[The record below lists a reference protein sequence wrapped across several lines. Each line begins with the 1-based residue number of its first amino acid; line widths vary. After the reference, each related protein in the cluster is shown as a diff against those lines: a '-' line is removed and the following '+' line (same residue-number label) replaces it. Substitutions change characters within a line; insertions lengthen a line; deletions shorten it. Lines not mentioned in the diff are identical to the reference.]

1 MLPPS
6 YLDAMPDAFVQLAQQ
21 VEDEILQDVARRIG
35 KMGTLTE
42 TADWQL
48 WRYQQTEAVR
58 ENVVKLLAKYSGK
71 SEATIRRLLKEAATE
86 AMEREDAIYYHYNL
100 EPTPFEESAALNNLL
115 NAGARQTCGTW
126 RNLTATTANT
136 VSGAFE
142 RTLDVA
148 WGKVATGAFDYKTA
162 VKQAVDSLADEMPEI
177 TYTSGHTDTLEVAAR
192 RAVLTGVNQTA
203 GKLQEARMDE
213 MNVEFVETSAH
224 GGARPSHAEWQG
236 RRFHRGGAVD
246 YLGKHY
252 PDFEQATGYG
262 TGAGLC
268 GWNCRHTF
276 FAVFPELGDPPT
288 WTEESLQ
295 ELNARNIE
303 YNGKMYTQY
312 EINQMQRARERN
324 VRKWKK
330 RYLAESAAGSDTTDS
345 AVRLRAAR
353 QSLNEFAKAT
363 GGRVDSARTS
373 VPKFGRSEASRAN
386 WAARGKSPGNS
397 GTLLQKLN
405 YSNNVSKTERESIE
419 SELSILPQW
428 QRDKAESI
436 INKVVMTEKD
446 ANGSGYY
453 YPDKTLYLH
462 PERKSGDVIHE
473 YGHALEISLDL
484 RHNSKYIS
492 IRKSG
497 IDVEDLS
504 KIVYDD
510 STYTQAVY
518 LLQNSK
524 FISEYQGRLYE
535 SPTDGIFKAGTMQI
549 NEDMLKEYFSEGYR
563 AFYQEPSA
571 LKEKDPQLYH
581 FIEGLKNDQK

>member
-177 TYTSGHTDTLEVAAR
+177 TYPSGHTDSLEVAAR

-246 YLGKHY
+246 YKGRHY
-252 PDFEQATGYG
+252 PDFEAATGYG

-276 FAVFPELGDPPT
+276 FAVFPELGDPPQ
-288 WTEESLQ
+288 WTQEQLR

-303 YNGKMYTQY
+303 WNGKKYTAY
-312 EINQMQRARERN
+312 EISQMQRARERN
-324 VRKWKK
+324 VRRWKK
-330 RYLAESAAGSDTTDS
+330 RYLAEDAAGLDPTDA

-353 QSLNEFAKAT
+353 QSLAEFTQAT

-373 VPKFGRSEASRAN
+373 VPKFGRSEASKASAQARKASSTYSSLNTKAKPVTMQSIAN
-386 WAARGKSPGNS
+386 IKAFSCDTLDAAGQQQLKNAHKRLLMVASKQRENVEVGRVFDIKMKPMTKDIIGLSGGHSVQLPNPDVPYIAIHTHPACGNFSNGDLRQFVRNSNLKLLTALGHDGHIYAIEKTSAFEESSAKQVIRQMDCAIDKLLKS
-397 GTLLQKLN
+397 TLTDEQVLEKAEGVISDCIKELQK
-405 YSNNVSKTERESIE
+405 
-419 SELSILPQW
+419 
-428 QRDKAESI
+428 
-436 INKVVMTEKD
+436 
-446 ANGSGYY
+446 NG
-453 YPDKTLYLH
+453 
-462 PERKSGDVIHE
+462 
-473 YGHALEISLDL
+473 A
-484 RHNSKYIS
+484 
-492 IRKSG
+492 
-497 IDVEDLS
+497 
-504 KIVYDD
+504 
-510 STYTQAVY
+510 
-518 LLQNSK
+518 K
-524 FISEYQGRLYE
+524 FYE
-535 SPTDGIFKAGTMQI
+535 
-549 NEDMLKEYFSEGYR
+549 
-563 AFYQEPSA
+563 
-571 LKEKDPQLYH
+571 
-581 FIEGLKNDQK
+581 

>member
-6 YLDAMPDAFVQLAQQ
+6 YLDQMPDAFVQLWQQ

-35 KMGTLTE
+35 KMDKV
-42 TADWQL
+42 TATANWQL
-48 WRYQQTEAVR
+48 WRYQQTEALR
-58 ENVVKLLAKYSGK
+58 NDVVKLLAKYTGK
-71 SEATIRRLLKEAATE
+71 SETAIRKLLLQAATE
-86 AMEREDAIYYHYNL
+86 AMEREDAIYYHYDM

-115 NAGARQTCGTW
+115 DAGARQTCGTW
-126 RNLTATTANT
+126 QNLTATTANT
-136 VSGAFE
+136 VTGAFE
-142 RTLDVA
+142 RTLDAA
-148 WGKVATGAFDYKTA
+148 WLKVSTGAFDYKTA
-162 VKQAVDSLADEMPEI
+162 VKQAVDSLADEMPMV
-177 TYTSGHTDTLEVAAR
+177 TYPSGHKDSIEVAAR
-192 RAVLTGVNQTA
+192 RAVLTGVNQTC
-203 GKLQEARMDE
+203 GKLQVARMDE
-213 MNVEFVETSAH
+213 MGCAFVETTAH

-246 YLGKHY
+246 YKGRHY
-252 PDFEQATGYG
+252 PDFEAATGYG

-276 FAVFPELGDPPT
+276 FAVFPELGDPPQ
-288 WTEESLQ
+288 WTQEQLR

-303 YNGKMYTQY
+303 WNGKKYTAY
-312 EINQMQRARERN
+312 EISQMQRARERN
-324 VRKWKK
+324 VRRWKK
-330 RYLAESAAGSDTTDS
+330 RYLAEDAAGLDPTD
-345 AVRLRAAR
+345 AAIRLKAAR
-353 QSLNEFAKAT
+353 QSLKDFTQAT

-373 VPKFGRSEASRAN
+373 VPKFGRSEAGRAN

-563 AFYQEPSA
+563 AFYQEPYT

-581 FIEGLKNDQK
+581 FIEGLKDDQK

>member
-177 TYTSGHTDTLEVAAR
+177 TYPSGHTDSLEVAAR

-246 YLGKHY
+246 YKGKHY
-252 PDFEQATGYG
+252 PDFEAATGYG

-303 YNGKMYTQY
+303 YNGKLYTRY
-312 EINQMQRARERN
+312 EINRMQRARERN
-324 VRKWKK
+324 VRRWKK
-330 RYLAESAAGSDTTDS
+330 RYLAETEAGVDTTDS
-345 AVRLRAAR
+345 AVRLKAAC
-353 QSLNEFAKAT
+353 QSLSEFAKAT

-373 VPKFGRSEASRAN
+373 VHGFGRSASSKAA
-386 WAARGKSPGNS
+386 WAVRHNTLTNTAGQTIIKVSKSNITGPRNGI
-397 GTLLQKLN
+397 TQKTNAKGGIDRN
-405 YSNNVSKTERESIE
+405 YYGPDGRQTKQISNNGHGHKVEEALGKHGEHAHDYIFDAEGHLCGRPSRE
-419 SELSILPQW
+419 L
-428 QRDKAESI
+428 
-436 INKVVMTEKD
+436 TD
-446 ANGSGYY
+446 A
-453 YPDKTLYLH
+453 
-462 PERKSGDVIHE
+462 ERKE
-473 YGHALEISLDL
+473 
-484 RHNSKYIS
+484 NSDI
-492 IRKSG
+492 
-497 IDVEDLS
+497 L
-504 KIVYDD
+504 
-510 STYTQAVY
+510 
-518 LLQNSK
+518 
-524 FISEYQGRLYE
+524 
-535 SPTDGIFKAGTMQI
+535 
-549 NEDMLKEYFSEGYR
+549 
-563 AFYQEPSA
+563 
-571 LKEKDPQLYH
+571 
-581 FIEGLKNDQK
+581 

>member
-1 MLPPS
+1 MLFFIGNFMLSPS
-6 YLDAMPDAFVQLAQQ
+6 YLDSLPDSFVKLFQE
-21 VEDEILQDVARRIG
+21 VEEQILQDVARRIG

-148 WGKVATGAFDYKTA
+148 WGKVATGAIDYKTA

-177 TYTSGHTDTLEVAAR
+177 TYPSGHTDSLEVAAR

-303 YNGKMYTQY
+303 YNGKLYTQY
-312 EINQMQRARERN
+312 EVNQMQRARERN

-345 AVRLRAAR
+345 AVRLKAAR
-353 QSLNEFAKAT
+353 QSLSEFAKAT
-363 GGRVDSARTS
+363 GGRVDSARVS
-373 VPKFGRSEASRAN
+373 VPKFGRSEASKASAQARKASSTYSSLNTKAKPVTMQSIAN
-386 WAARGKSPGNS
+386 IKAFSCDTLDAAGQQQLKNAHKRLLMVASKQRENVEVGRVFDIKMKPMTKDIIGLSGGHSVQLPNPDVPYIAIHTHPACGNFSNGDLRQFVRNSNLKLLTALGHDGHIYAIEKTSAFEESSAKQVIRQMDCAIDKLLKS
-397 GTLLQKLN
+397 TLTDEQVLEKAEGVISDCIKELQK
-405 YSNNVSKTERESIE
+405 
-419 SELSILPQW
+419 
-428 QRDKAESI
+428 
-436 INKVVMTEKD
+436 
-446 ANGSGYY
+446 NG
-453 YPDKTLYLH
+453 
-462 PERKSGDVIHE
+462 
-473 YGHALEISLDL
+473 A
-484 RHNSKYIS
+484 
-492 IRKSG
+492 
-497 IDVEDLS
+497 
-504 KIVYDD
+504 
-510 STYTQAVY
+510 
-518 LLQNSK
+518 K
-524 FISEYQGRLYE
+524 FYE
-535 SPTDGIFKAGTMQI
+535 
-549 NEDMLKEYFSEGYR
+549 
-563 AFYQEPSA
+563 
-571 LKEKDPQLYH
+571 
-581 FIEGLKNDQK
+581 

>member
-177 TYTSGHTDTLEVAAR
+177 TYPSGHTDSLEVAAR

-203 GKLQEARMDE
+203 GRLQVARADE
-213 MNVEFVETSAH
+213 MGVEFFETSAH

-303 YNGKMYTQY
+303 YNGKLYTQY
-312 EINQMQRARERN
+312 EVNQMQRARERN
-324 VRKWKK
+324 VRRWKK

-345 AVRLRAAR
+345 AVRLKAAR
-353 QSLNEFAKAT
+353 QSLSEFAKAT

-373 VPKFGRSEASRAN
+373 VHGFGRSASSKAA
-386 WAARGKSPGNS
+386 WAVRHNTLTNTAGQTIIKVSKSNITGPRNGI
-397 GTLLQKLN
+397 TQKTNAKGGIDRN
-405 YSNNVSKTERESIE
+405 YYGPDGRQTKQISNNGHGHKVEEALGKHGEHAHDYIFDAEGHLCGRPSRE
-419 SELSILPQW
+419 L
-428 QRDKAESI
+428 
-436 INKVVMTEKD
+436 TD
-446 ANGSGYY
+446 A
-453 YPDKTLYLH
+453 
-462 PERKSGDVIHE
+462 ERKE
-473 YGHALEISLDL
+473 
-484 RHNSKYIS
+484 NSDI
-492 IRKSG
+492 
-497 IDVEDLS
+497 L
-504 KIVYDD
+504 
-510 STYTQAVY
+510 
-518 LLQNSK
+518 
-524 FISEYQGRLYE
+524 
-535 SPTDGIFKAGTMQI
+535 
-549 NEDMLKEYFSEGYR
+549 
-563 AFYQEPSA
+563 
-571 LKEKDPQLYH
+571 
-581 FIEGLKNDQK
+581 

>member
-177 TYTSGHTDTLEVAAR
+177 TYPSGHTDSLEVAAR

-303 YNGKMYTQY
+303 YNGKLYTQY
-312 EINQMQRARERN
+312 EVNQMQRARERN

-345 AVRLRAAR
+345 AVRLKAAR
-353 QSLNEFAKAT
+353 QSLSEFAKAT
-363 GGRVDSARTS
+363 GGRVDSARVS
-373 VPKFGRSEASRAN
+373 VPKFGRSEASKAG
-386 WAARGKSPGNS
+386 WAAEDYEKQ
-397 GTLLQKLN
+397 QKDAIIIENLRTAAKLPKAAVIHLEPTKI
-405 YSNNVSKTERESIE
+405 NVDALTFDDAHINAEREHRVSEEQAKQYIRNAKISVSVWNGQFERYYGTEGAAYVNTIKHEIRTAYSRAEFDENTTALIE
-419 SELSILPQW
+419 EMKKNGIL
-428 QRDKAESI
+428 
-436 INKVVMTEKD
+436 
-446 ANGSGYY
+446 G
-453 YPDKTLYLH
+453 
-462 PERKSGDVIHE
+462 
-473 YGHALEISLDL
+473 
-484 RHNSKYIS
+484 
-492 IRKSG
+492 
-497 IDVEDLS
+497 
-504 KIVYDD
+504 
-510 STYTQAVY
+510 
-518 LLQNSK
+518 
-524 FISEYQGRLYE
+524 
-535 SPTDGIFKAGTMQI
+535 
-549 NEDMLKEYFSEGYR
+549 
-563 AFYQEPSA
+563 
-571 LKEKDPQLYH
+571 
-581 FIEGLKNDQK
+581 

>member
-177 TYTSGHTDTLEVAAR
+177 TYPSGHTDSLEVAAR

-303 YNGKMYTQY
+303 YNGKLYTQY
-312 EINQMQRARERN
+312 EVNQMQRARERN

-345 AVRLRAAR
+345 AVRLKAAR
-353 QSLNEFAKAT
+353 QSLSEFAKAT
-363 GGRVDSARTS
+363 GARVDSARVS
-373 VPKFGRSEASRAN
+373 VPKFGRSEASKAG

-419 SELSILPQW
+419 KELSILPQW
-428 QRDKAESI
+428 QRDRAERL
-436 INKVVMTEKD
+436 INKVVLVDKSEP
-446 ANGSGYY
+446 GSGYD
-453 YPDKTLYLH
+453 YPSRTLYVH
-462 PERKSGDVIHE
+462 PDRSAGDIIHE
-473 YGHALEISLDL
+473 YGHALEISLKL
-484 RHNSKYIS
+484 IHNKKYLNV
-492 IRKSG
+492 RASG
-497 IDVEDLS
+497 IDVNNLS
-504 KIVYDD
+504 KIDD
-510 STYTQAVY
+510 DDTTFMQQAWI
-518 LLQNSK
+518 LNNPK
-524 FISEYQGRLYE
+524 FISRYQGRMYE
-535 SPTDGIFKAGTMQI
+535 HVGIIDDGKIVLDSLM
-549 NEDMLKEYFSEGYR
+549 DYFSEGYR
-563 AFYQEPSA
+563 AYYQTPDI
-571 LKEKDPQLYH
+571 LKEKDPELYD
-581 FIEGLKNDQK
+581 FIGGLKDDEG

>member
-177 TYTSGHTDTLEVAAR
+177 TYPSGHTDSLEVAAR

-303 YNGKMYTQY
+303 YNGKLYTQY

-330 RYLAESAAGSDTTDS
+330 RYLAESAAGVDTTNA
-345 AVRLRAAR
+345 AVHLKAAR
-353 QSLNEFAKAT
+353 QSLSEFAKAT

-373 VPKFGRSEASRAN
+373 VHGFGRSASSKAA
-386 WAARGKSPGNS
+386 WAVRHNTLTNTAGQTIIKVSKSNITGPRNGI
-397 GTLLQKLN
+397 TQKTNAKGGIDRN
-405 YSNNVSKTERESIE
+405 YYGPDGRQTKQISNNGHGHKVEEALGKHGEHAHDYIFDAEGHLCGRPSRE
-419 SELSILPQW
+419 L
-428 QRDKAESI
+428 
-436 INKVVMTEKD
+436 TD
-446 ANGSGYY
+446 A
-453 YPDKTLYLH
+453 
-462 PERKSGDVIHE
+462 ERKE
-473 YGHALEISLDL
+473 
-484 RHNSKYIS
+484 NSDI
-492 IRKSG
+492 
-497 IDVEDLS
+497 L
-504 KIVYDD
+504 
-510 STYTQAVY
+510 
-518 LLQNSK
+518 
-524 FISEYQGRLYE
+524 
-535 SPTDGIFKAGTMQI
+535 
-549 NEDMLKEYFSEGYR
+549 
-563 AFYQEPSA
+563 
-571 LKEKDPQLYH
+571 
-581 FIEGLKNDQK
+581 

>member
-86 AMEREDAIYYHYNL
+86 AMEREDAIYYHYGM

-115 NAGARQTCGTW
+115 DAGARQTAGTW
-126 RNLTATTANT
+126 KNLTATTANT
-136 VSGAFE
+136 VTGQFE

-177 TYTSGHTDTLEVAAR
+177 TYPSGHTDSLEVAAR

-303 YNGKMYTQY
+303 YNGKLYTQY
-312 EINQMQRARERN
+312 EVNQMQRARERN

-345 AVRLRAAR
+345 AVRLKAAR
-353 QSLNEFAKAT
+353 QSLAEFAQAT

-373 VPKFGRSEASRAN
+373 AHGFGRSASSKAA
-386 WAARGKSPGNS
+386 WAVRHNTLTNTAGQTIIKVSKSNITGPRNGI
-397 GTLLQKLN
+397 TQKTNAKGGIDRN
-405 YSNNVSKTERESIE
+405 YYGPDGRQTKQISNNGHGHKVEEALGKHGEHAHDYIFDAEGHLCGRPSRE
-419 SELSILPQW
+419 L
-428 QRDKAESI
+428 
-436 INKVVMTEKD
+436 TD
-446 ANGSGYY
+446 A
-453 YPDKTLYLH
+453 
-462 PERKSGDVIHE
+462 ERKE
-473 YGHALEISLDL
+473 
-484 RHNSKYIS
+484 NSDI
-492 IRKSG
+492 
-497 IDVEDLS
+497 L
-504 KIVYDD
+504 
-510 STYTQAVY
+510 
-518 LLQNSK
+518 
-524 FISEYQGRLYE
+524 
-535 SPTDGIFKAGTMQI
+535 
-549 NEDMLKEYFSEGYR
+549 
-563 AFYQEPSA
+563 
-571 LKEKDPQLYH
+571 
-581 FIEGLKNDQK
+581 

>member
-42 TADWQL
+42 TAEWQL

-177 TYTSGHTDTLEVAAR
+177 TYPSGHTDSLEVAAR

-303 YNGKMYTQY
+303 YNGKLYTQY
-312 EINQMQRARERN
+312 EVNQMQRARERN

-345 AVRLRAAR
+345 AVRLKAAR
-353 QSLNEFAKAT
+353 QSLAEFAQAT

-373 VPKFGRSEASRAN
+373 VHGFGRSASSKAA
-386 WAARGKSPGNS
+386 WAVRHNTLTNTAGQTIIKVSKSNITGPRNGI
-397 GTLLQKLN
+397 TQKTNAKGGIDRN
-405 YSNNVSKTERESIE
+405 YYGPDGRQTKQISNNGHGHKVEEALGKHGEHAHDYIFDAEGHLCGRPSRE
-419 SELSILPQW
+419 L
-428 QRDKAESI
+428 
-436 INKVVMTEKD
+436 TD
-446 ANGSGYY
+446 A
-453 YPDKTLYLH
+453 
-462 PERKSGDVIHE
+462 ERKE
-473 YGHALEISLDL
+473 
-484 RHNSKYIS
+484 NSDI
-492 IRKSG
+492 
-497 IDVEDLS
+497 L
-504 KIVYDD
+504 
-510 STYTQAVY
+510 
-518 LLQNSK
+518 
-524 FISEYQGRLYE
+524 
-535 SPTDGIFKAGTMQI
+535 
-549 NEDMLKEYFSEGYR
+549 
-563 AFYQEPSA
+563 
-571 LKEKDPQLYH
+571 
-581 FIEGLKNDQK
+581 

>member
-35 KMGTLTE
+35 KMGTLSE
-42 TADWQL
+42 TAAWQL

-177 TYTSGHTDTLEVAAR
+177 TYPSGHTDSLEVAAR

-303 YNGKMYTQY
+303 YNGKLYTQY
-312 EINQMQRARERN
+312 EVNQMQRARERN

-345 AVRLRAAR
+345 AVRLKAAR
-353 QSLNEFAKAT
+353 QSLSEFAKAT

-373 VPKFGRSEASRAN
+373 VHGFGRSASSKAA
-386 WAARGKSPGNS
+386 WAVRHNTLTNTAGQTIIKVSKSNITGPRNGI
-397 GTLLQKLN
+397 TQKTNAKGGIDRN
-405 YSNNVSKTERESIE
+405 YYGPDGRQTKQISNNGHGHKVEEALGKHGEHAHDYIFDAEGHLCGRPSRE
-419 SELSILPQW
+419 L
-428 QRDKAESI
+428 
-436 INKVVMTEKD
+436 TD
-446 ANGSGYY
+446 A
-453 YPDKTLYLH
+453 
-462 PERKSGDVIHE
+462 ERKE
-473 YGHALEISLDL
+473 
-484 RHNSKYIS
+484 NSDI
-492 IRKSG
+492 
-497 IDVEDLS
+497 L
-504 KIVYDD
+504 
-510 STYTQAVY
+510 
-518 LLQNSK
+518 
-524 FISEYQGRLYE
+524 
-535 SPTDGIFKAGTMQI
+535 
-549 NEDMLKEYFSEGYR
+549 
-563 AFYQEPSA
+563 
-571 LKEKDPQLYH
+571 
-581 FIEGLKNDQK
+581 

>member
-42 TADWQL
+42 TANWQL

-86 AMEREDAIYYHYNL
+86 AMEREDAIYYHYNM

-115 NAGARQTCGTW
+115 TAGARQTCGTW
-126 RNLTATTANT
+126 QNLTATTANT

-148 WGKVATGAFDYKTA
+148 WGKVSTGAFDYKTA
-162 VKQAVDSLADEMPEI
+162 VKQAVDSLADDMPEV
-177 TYTSGHTDTLEVAAR
+177 TYPSGHTDTLEVAAR

-213 MNVEFVETSAH
+213 MNVEFVGTSAH

-303 YNGKMYTQY
+303 YNGKLYTQY
-312 EINQMQRARERN
+312 EVNQMQRARERN

-345 AVRLRAAR
+345 AVRLKAAR
-353 QSLNEFAKAT
+353 QSLSEFAKAT

-373 VPKFGRSEASRAN
+373 VHGFGRSASSKAA
-386 WAARGKSPGNS
+386 WAVRHNTLTNTAGQTIIKVSKSNITGPRNGI
-397 GTLLQKLN
+397 TQKTNAKGGIDRN
-405 YSNNVSKTERESIE
+405 YYGPDGRQTKQISNNGHGHKVEEALGKHGEHAHDYIFDAEGHLCGRPSRE
-419 SELSILPQW
+419 L
-428 QRDKAESI
+428 
-436 INKVVMTEKD
+436 TD
-446 ANGSGYY
+446 A
-453 YPDKTLYLH
+453 
-462 PERKSGDVIHE
+462 ERKE
-473 YGHALEISLDL
+473 
-484 RHNSKYIS
+484 NSDI
-492 IRKSG
+492 
-497 IDVEDLS
+497 L
-504 KIVYDD
+504 
-510 STYTQAVY
+510 
-518 LLQNSK
+518 
-524 FISEYQGRLYE
+524 
-535 SPTDGIFKAGTMQI
+535 
-549 NEDMLKEYFSEGYR
+549 
-563 AFYQEPSA
+563 
-571 LKEKDPQLYH
+571 
-581 FIEGLKNDQK
+581 

>member
-126 RNLTATTANT
+126 RNITATTANT

-177 TYTSGHTDTLEVAAR
+177 TYPSGHTDSLEVAAR

-303 YNGKMYTQY
+303 YNGKLYTQY
-312 EINQMQRARERN
+312 EVNQMQRARERN

-345 AVRLRAAR
+345 AVRLKAAR
-353 QSLNEFAKAT
+353 QSLSEFAKAT

-373 VPKFGRSEASRAN
+373 VHGFGRSASSKAA
-386 WAARGKSPGNS
+386 WAVRHNTLTNTAGQTIIKVSKSNITGPRNGI
-397 GTLLQKLN
+397 TQKTNAKGGIDRN
-405 YSNNVSKTERESIE
+405 YYGPDGRQTKQISNNGHGHKVEEALGKHGEHAHDYIFDAEGHLCGRPSRE
-419 SELSILPQW
+419 L
-428 QRDKAESI
+428 
-436 INKVVMTEKD
+436 TD
-446 ANGSGYY
+446 A
-453 YPDKTLYLH
+453 
-462 PERKSGDVIHE
+462 ERKE
-473 YGHALEISLDL
+473 
-484 RHNSKYIS
+484 NSDI
-492 IRKSG
+492 
-497 IDVEDLS
+497 L
-504 KIVYDD
+504 
-510 STYTQAVY
+510 
-518 LLQNSK
+518 
-524 FISEYQGRLYE
+524 
-535 SPTDGIFKAGTMQI
+535 
-549 NEDMLKEYFSEGYR
+549 
-563 AFYQEPSA
+563 
-571 LKEKDPQLYH
+571 
-581 FIEGLKNDQK
+581 